1 MYTLKCIICSTC
13 MSLFRINGH
22 YILNAKYNHNLFT
35 MMFDNFNMTLY
46 GPMFTRCSICVI
58 PAFSLLKF
66 IDTFGAWSIEQQL
79 EISAAGE
86 GLKVSKGNIWLL
98 SFDIS
103 DDYFLCQQKICSF
116 IQTQRHISS
125 ECRKKF
131 STIKECLMTGGPGQT
146 SNYFGSHPAPSCDQ
160 PCAY

>member
-1 MYTLKCIICSTC
+1 MI
-13 MSLFRINGH
+13 
-22 YILNAKYNHNLFT
+22 
-35 MMFDNFNMTLY
+35 FDNFNMTLY
-46 GPMFTRCSICVI
+46 GPMFTRCTICVI

-79 EISAAGE
+79 KISAAGE

-125 ECRKKF
+125 GMQKKIQYHQRMPYDRRPRVNLQLFWIPF
-131 STIKECLMTGGPGQT
+131 SPFMWSTMCILTVMFIMIIMMSPNPQTRRSLCLWQ
-146 SNYFGSHPAPSCDQ
+146 HAKRH
-160 PCAY
+160 